1 MKIDSQNVT
10 NPDQKGKETWIPLI
24 GLTLKYLEVR
34 YKVAGGD
41 NRANCVGSDSMGLA
55 DPPYC
60 CIYVECPPRTNE
72 GDLAGL
78 ILSLARFQPSHIP
91 NSLLRAEGRGGLSE
105 STAIFTYTL
114 YLLLHVLLL
123 YIRPY
128 LAQIAIHM
136 LNL

>member
-1 MKIDSQNVT
+1 
-10 NPDQKGKETWIPLI
+10 
-24 GLTLKYLEVR
+24 
-34 YKVAGGD
+34 
-41 NRANCVGSDSMGLA
+41 MGLV

-60 CIYVECPPRTNE
+60 CIYVSPELSRPPRTNE

-78 ILSLARFQPSHIP
+78 ILSLARFQPSHVP

-114 YLLLHVLLL
+114 YLLLQVLLL

-136 LNL
+136 LNS